1 MTLASP
7 IPQSP
12 PLMRISC
19 DRYHEMI
26 ASGSLR
32 EDDHVELVHGY
43 LVTKMS
49 IGANHSGMVNRLNRL
64 LSRLLGDSFIVTVQ
78 NPVTIHEYS
87 EPEPDVVVARY
98 RDDFYA
104 DRHPHPEDILL
115 VIEVAD
121 TSLAFDRDAKIPLYA
136 SCGIPEAWLVDL
148 NAGEVT
154 RYSQPDGANFTAQQ
168 VCRKGDALP
177 IPGGSGQVLAV
188 ADLGL

>member
-32 EDDHVELVHGY
+32 EDDRVELVHGY

-49 IGANHSGMVNRLNRL
+49 IGANHSAVVSRLARL
-64 LSRLLGDSFIVTVQ
+64 LHRMLSDDLIVRSE

-154 RYSQPDGANFTAQQ
+154 RYSQPDGANFTMQK

-177 IPGGSGQVLAV
+177 LPGGSGQVLAV

>member
-7 IPQSP
+7 IPHSP
-12 PLMRISC
+12 PLLRISC

-26 ASGSLR
+26 ASGGLK
-32 EDDHVELVHGY
+32 EDDHVELIHGY

-49 IGANHSGMVNRLNRL
+49 IGSNHSGMVNRLNRL
-64 LSRLLGDSFIVTVQ
+64 LGKLLGDAVIVIIQ

-87 EPEPDVVVARY
+87 EPEPDVVVAKF
-98 RDDFYA
+98 RDDYYA
-104 DRHPHPEDILL
+104 GGHPQPEDILL

-121 TSLAFDRDAKIPLYA
+121 SSLAFDRDAKIPLYA
-136 SCGIPEAWLVDL
+136 SCGIPESWLVDL
-148 NAGEVT
+148 SAGEVT
-154 RYSQPDGANFTAQQ
+154 LYRKPDGACYTEHQ

-177 IPGGSGQVLAV
+177 LPGFTDVSLAV